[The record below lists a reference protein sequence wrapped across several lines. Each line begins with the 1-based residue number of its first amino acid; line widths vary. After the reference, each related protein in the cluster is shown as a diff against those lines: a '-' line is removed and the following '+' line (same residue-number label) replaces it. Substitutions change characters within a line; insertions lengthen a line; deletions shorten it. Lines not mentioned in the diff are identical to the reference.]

1 MIQAI
6 KLRVLYAI
14 HMIAPLAFAAWHI
27 QRLQPSTLLEL
38 RALFS

>member
-6 KLRVLYAI
+6 KIRAIYAL
-14 HMIAPLAFAAWHI
+14 HMLAPLAFAAWHF